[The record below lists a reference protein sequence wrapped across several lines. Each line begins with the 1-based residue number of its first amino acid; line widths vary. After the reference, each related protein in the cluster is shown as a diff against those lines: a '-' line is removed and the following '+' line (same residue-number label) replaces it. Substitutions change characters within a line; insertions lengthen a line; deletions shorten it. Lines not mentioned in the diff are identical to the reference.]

1 MTGRGC
7 PTIHPMEGKGA
18 IYFRD
23 DLLDKIWLNQVSA
36 TIKIARVWIV
46 IKKSKKEETER
57 ASIMQYR

>member
-1 MTGRGC
+1 
-7 PTIHPMEGKGA
+7 MEGKGA